1 MAREEGVAA
10 TSLVRNGDSRAVNQN
25 WDPGR
30 NQWGVR
36 ESIPTQVDK
45 KSGGPQGERD
55 LGISRRRKG
64 QTFIFFFYIP

>member
-1 MAREEGVAA
+1 MVREEGVAA

-36 ESIPTQVDK
+36 ESIPRQVDK
-45 KSGGPQGERD
+45 KSMVPKEERR
-55 LGISRRRKG
+55 LWGS
-64 QTFIFFFYIP
+64 